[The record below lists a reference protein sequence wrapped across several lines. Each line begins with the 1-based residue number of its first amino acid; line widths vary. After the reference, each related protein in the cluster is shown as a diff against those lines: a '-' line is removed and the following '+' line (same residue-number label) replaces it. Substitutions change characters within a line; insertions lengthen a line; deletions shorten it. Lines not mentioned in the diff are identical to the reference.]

1 MIYEIKS
8 RLLNIAKVI
17 FFLSYNKTLTTQ
29 VDIMRLFGTSGI
41 RMKNLD
47 PQIAYK
53 VGFAVSQ
60 KVEDVV
66 VARDSRTTGDLIKSA
81 LTAGL
86 LSGGATVTDIGIV
99 PTPTL
104 GFSTRNFEVGVMITA
119 SHNPPEYNGI
129 KLFNRDGTPYSPEEE
144 REIEETISKNNF
156 KRADWSSVGEV
167 LRYENALREY
177 REHIL
182 KHLSISRSF
191 NVVVDCANGASS
203 VISPHLFT
211 DVGSHVISLNAHLD
225 GRFVGR
231 MPEPNKENLQET
243 MKVVRGLNEREG
255 NYIGIAHDGDGDRM
269 VAIDERGR
277 MADFDKLLAIFSKYI
292 VEKTGSK
299 VVITTVDASMSLDE
313 YLGDKV
319 KVVRTKVGDVA
330 VSQALSKYNALFGG
344 EPSGTWIHGDVHLTP
359 DGILSG
365 LRVLEMME
373 YFDEK
378 LCILLDEVPS
388 YVNLREKIPC
398 EECKKSSVMKY
409 VIEYGERI
417 FQRTPET
424 VDGARFNLENGW
436 ILIRPSG
443 TEPYIR
449 IRVEGKD
456 NTIAKDLLER
466 GIKLVRKALKNEL

>member
-1 MIYEIKS
+1 MK
-8 RLLNIAKVI
+8 
-17 FFLSYNKTLTTQ
+17 
-29 VDIMRLFGTSGI
+29 LFGTSGI
-41 RMKNLD
+41 RMKDLD

-53 VGFAVSQ
+53 VGSAVSQ
-60 KVEDVV
+60 KVKDVV
-66 VARDSRTTGDLIKSA
+66 VARDSRTTGEMIKSA
-81 LTAGL
+81 LISGL
-86 LSGGATVTDIGIV
+86 LSGGATITDVGIV

-104 GFSTRNFEVGVMITA
+104 GFSTRDHEAGVMITA

-129 KLFNRDGTPYSPEEE
+129 KLFNRDGTSYTPEEE
-144 REIEETISKNNF
+144 REIEEIIFKNNF
-156 KRADWSSVGEV
+156 KRVDWSSVGEV
-167 LRYENALREY
+167 LRDESALGEY

-182 KHLSISRSF
+182 KHLSISKEF

-203 VISPHLFT
+203 VISPYLFT

-225 GRFVGR
+225 GRFIGR
-231 MPEPNKENLQET
+231 MPEPNGENLQET
-243 MKVVRGLNEREG
+243 MKVVRGLNEGGG

-277 MADFDKLLAIFSKYI
+277 LADFDKLLAVFSKYI
-292 VEKTGSK
+292 VEKTKSK
-299 VVITTVDASMSLDE
+299 VIITTVDASMSLDE

-378 LCILLDEVPS
+378 LCNLLDEVPS
-388 YVNLREKIPC
+388 YVNLRDKIPC
-398 EECKKSSVMKY
+398 EEDKKSSVMKY
-409 VIEYGERI
+409 IIEYGEKV
-417 FQRTPET
+417 FQKTPET
-424 VDGARFNLENGW
+424 VDGARFNLEDGW
-436 ILIRPSG
+436 VLIRPSG
-443 TEPYIR
+443 TEPCIR
-449 IRVEGKD
+449 IRVEGRN
-456 NTIAKDLLER
+456 NTIAKDLLEKS
-466 GIKLVRKALKNEL
+466 IKLVKEALRG

>member
-1 MIYEIKS
+1 MK
-8 RLLNIAKVI
+8 
-17 FFLSYNKTLTTQ
+17 
-29 VDIMRLFGTSGI
+29 LFGTSGI
-41 RMKNLD
+41 RMKDLD

-60 KVEDVV
+60 KVKDVV
-66 VARDSRTTGDLIKSA
+66 VARDSRTTGEMIKSA
-81 LTAGL
+81 LISGL
-86 LSGGATVTDIGIV
+86 LSGGATITDVGIV

-104 GFSTRNFEVGVMITA
+104 GFSTRDHEAGVMITA

-129 KLFNRDGTPYSPEEE
+129 KLFNRDGTSYTPEEE
-144 REIEETISKNNF
+144 REIEEIISKNNF
-156 KRADWSSVGEV
+156 KRVDWSSVGEV
-167 LRYENALREY
+167 LRDESALGEY

-182 KHLSISRSF
+182 KHLSISKEF

-203 VISPHLFT
+203 VISPYLFT

-225 GRFVGR
+225 GRFIGR
-231 MPEPNKENLQET
+231 MPEPNGENLQET
-243 MKVVRGLNEREG
+243 MKVVRGLNEGGG

-277 MADFDKLLAIFSKYI
+277 LADFDKLLAVFSKYI
-292 VEKTGSK
+292 VEKTKSK
-299 VVITTVDASMSLDE
+299 VIITTVDASMSLDE

-378 LCILLDEVPS
+378 LCNLLDEVPS
-388 YVNLREKIPC
+388 YVNLRDKIPC
-398 EECKKSSVMKY
+398 EEDKKSSVMKY
-409 VIEYGERI
+409 IIEYGEKV
-417 FQRTPET
+417 FQKTPET
-424 VDGARFNLENGW
+424 VDGARFNLEDGW
-436 ILIRPSG
+436 VLIRPSG
-443 TEPYIR
+443 TEPCIR
-449 IRVEGKD
+449 IRVEGRN
-456 NTIAKDLLER
+456 NTIAKDLLEKS
-466 GIKLVRKALKNEL
+466 IKLVKEALRG